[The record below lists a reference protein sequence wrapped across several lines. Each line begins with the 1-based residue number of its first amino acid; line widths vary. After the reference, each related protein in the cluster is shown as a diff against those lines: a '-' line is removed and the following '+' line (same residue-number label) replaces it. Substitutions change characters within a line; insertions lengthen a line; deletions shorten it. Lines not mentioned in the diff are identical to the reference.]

1 LSNVCISCHC
11 MPNRWTCHRTRHL
24 RSCHLHMTDVLQAL
38 RRRCCAQTPP
48 LPLWCVA
55 ACHNSKLARI
65 IANKLFQG
73 LSAVNHQL
81 VWVGGVRVCAGSE
94 GGEEAIDCCFQT
106 SFFHTLHSVLGAAQ
120 PGLCLPGHDDRWNT
134 AYMVSLPSPRTEK
147 TQMQSPTL

>member
-1 LSNVCISCHC
+1 MDVPSYATSAFLSSAYDSC
-11 MPNRWTCHRTRHL
+11 TASTAEALLRH
-24 RSCHLHMTDVLQAL
+24 HFIIH
-38 RRRCCAQTPP
+38 
-48 LPLWCVA
+48 PLWCVA

-73 LSAVNHQL
+73 HSAVNHQL

-106 SFFHTLHSVLGAAQ
+106 SFFHTLHSVFGAAQ

-134 AYMVSLPSPRTEK
+134 AYIVSLPSPRTEK